1 MDLQYKR
8 ENIDQITRTT
18 VKLETTQ
25 VMEQATR
32 EKCAKINT

>member
-8 ENIDQITRTT
+8 ENKTQITMPT

-25 VMEQATR
+25 VIEQAPG
-32 EKCAKINT
+32 EY